1 MRTLASKNLRAAM
14 NLVSIELPAA
24 RIAASR
30 KAFELLDTPLRIVAP
45 GKLLEVI
52 ANQLVQTLSQ
62 GLRLL
67 SGASDQLLVNRQG
80 HIHAHSIC
88 AHIGCVNSLSRR
100 GFSTVKQT
108 RRHDQ

>member
-1 MRTLASKNLRAAM
+1 MRTLVSKKLRAAM

-52 ANQLVQTLSQ
+52 ANQLVETLSQ
-62 GLRLL
+62 GLRLH
-67 SGASDQLLVNRQG
+67 SGSSDQLLVNRQG
-80 HIHAHSIC
+80 HIHAH
-88 AHIGCVNSLSRR
+88 IGCVNPLSRR
-100 GFSTVKQT
+100 GFSTVKQA